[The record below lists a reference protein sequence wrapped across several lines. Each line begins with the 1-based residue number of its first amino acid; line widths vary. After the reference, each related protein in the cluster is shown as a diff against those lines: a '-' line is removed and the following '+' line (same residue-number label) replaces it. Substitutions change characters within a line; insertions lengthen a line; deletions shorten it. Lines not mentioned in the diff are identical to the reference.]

1 LIRSWLMQR
10 EVTILLAE
18 DNPED
23 EVITVRALKRSQ
35 VCDRVEIARDGAEVL
50 DQLFAESATGVAQK
64 VLPDL
69 ILLDLNLPKLS
80 GFSVLS
86 RIRQDER
93 TRFIPVVVLSSSAQ
107 EDDVKESYRLGANS
121 YVRKPVDFE
130 RFVDAVAHIGRYW
143 LDINQVPSG

>member
-1 LIRSWLMQR
+1 MQR

-18 DNPED
+18 DNPDD
-23 EVITVRALKRSQ
+23 EALTLRALKRSQ
-35 VCDRVEIARDGAEVL
+35 VCDRVEVARDGAEVL
-50 DQLFAESATGVAQK
+50 DQLFAKSATGLAQK

-93 TRFIPVVVLSSSAQ
+93 TRFIPLVVLSSSSQ
-107 EDDVKESYRLGANS
+107 EGDVKESYRLGANS
-121 YVRKPVDFE
+121 YVRKPVDFD
-130 RFVDAVAHIGRYW
+130 RFVDEVAHLGRYW
-143 LDINQVPSG
+143 LDINQVPSGPGA

>member
-1 LIRSWLMQR
+1 MQR